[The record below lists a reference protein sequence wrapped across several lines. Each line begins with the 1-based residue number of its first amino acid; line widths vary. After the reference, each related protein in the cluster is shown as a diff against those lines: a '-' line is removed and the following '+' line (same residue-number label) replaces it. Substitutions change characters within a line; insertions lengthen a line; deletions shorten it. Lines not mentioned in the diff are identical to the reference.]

1 VCVAVSP
8 PPFAVAAAAAAAAGL
23 KITSSI
29 QKRIKMKPNETE

>member
-8 PPFAVAAAAAAAAGL
+8 PPFAVAAAAAGL

-29 QKRIKMKPNETE
+29 QKRIKMNQNETK

>member
-8 PPFAVAAAAAAAAGL
+8 PPFAVEAAAAGL
-23 KITSSI
+23 KTTSSI